1 MAREKM
7 VTRTVTQ
14 TTAEV
19 MTIDVT
25 TAEVQIREYTIGG
38 TYDTNEIL
46 LKKLQKLFQTDTFKL
61 VNINSTTVDDLL
73 LGMSEEDFIRYATV
87 LPPRTAKKESEESQH
102 EKSNNM
108 RIMVEFKDSDSERF
122 VTESFSL
129 DSGILTIKQD
139 TVKRTLRLDS
149 IKTIYIF

>member
-38 TYDTNEIL
+38 TYDTNELL

-61 VNINSTTVDDLL
+61 VNINSATVEDLL
-73 LGMSEEDFIRYATV
+73 LGMTEEDFIRYATV
-87 LPPRTAKKESEESQH
+87 LPPRSTKKESEES
-102 EKSNNM
+102 
-108 RIMVEFKDSDSERF
+108 
-122 VTESFSL
+122 
-129 DSGILTIKQD
+129 
-139 TVKRTLRLDS
+139 
-149 IKTIYIF
+149 

>member
-1 MAREKM
+1 VVWHDYSFNAVRPLAPPRCRNKNNITIERRGITMAREKM

-38 TYDTNEIL
+38 TYDTNELL

-61 VNINSTTVDDLL
+61 VNINSATVEDLL
-73 LGMSEEDFIRYATV
+73 LGMTEEDFIRYATV
-87 LPPRTAKKESEESQH
+87 LPPRNARKESEAE
-102 EKSNNM
+102 
-108 RIMVEFKDSDSERF
+108 
-122 VTESFSL
+122 
-129 DSGILTIKQD
+129 
-139 TVKRTLRLDS
+139 
-149 IKTIYIF
+149 